1 MDSLDDAIRQLATI
15 EQSGAPEQIARARE
29 IITAL
34 RGNPNDGDLGESLR
48 QLHDAVLH
56 DPYLT
61 RE

>member
-1 MDSLDDAIRQLATI
+1 MDPLDDAIRQLATI

-29 IITAL
+29 IMAAL
-34 RGNPNDGDLGESLR
+34 GGNPHDGELSESLR

-61 RE
+61 RD